1 MAKLGGAKVVLATV
15 THGPAMSAT
24 VGGLAPRGRLM
35 VLGAAE
41 SLETSPFLLIGGRR
55 SVEGWYAG
63 TSIDSED
70 TLAFSVQSGFRSMNE
85 VYPLERAAEAYDRMM
100 SGKARFRV
108 VLTM

>member
-1 MAKLGGAKVVLATV
+1 AACAGGREKAPPAGPRGAAHYSDTQAAAPAAELAKLGGAKVVLATV

-24 VGGLAPRGRLM
+24 LGGLAPRGRLM

-41 SLETSPFLLIGGRR
+41 SLEISPFLLIGGRR

-70 TLAFSVQSGFRSMNE
+70 ALAF
-85 VYPLERAAEAYDRMM
+85 
-100 SGKARFRV
+100 
-108 VLTM
+108 VL